1 MFHANILPL
10 IFGEHVRVVVVVVV
24 VVVAFVFSNTV
35 INFSTFIISIDKFSN
50 MNIKW
55 SWSPYQTIT
64 RLGETAEGW

>member
-1 MFHANILPL
+1 MTTQNLWDAAKTVLRGKF
-10 IFGEHVRVVVVVVV
+10 FV